1 MAINTGT
8 EWDIGCFG
16 KLWHSKTI
24 GFPIL
29 DDFEVLNLK
38 KASQT
43 YDQVRLWGLSKKKR
57 DIPNFWQQFNAY
69 IIIS

>member
-1 MAINTGT
+1 MGYQVFWKVVALQNH
-8 EWDIGCFG
+8 WF
-16 KLWHSKTI
+16 SQQ
-24 GFPIL
+24 IL

-43 YDQVRLWGLSKKKR
+43 YDQVRLWGLSKIW
-57 DIPNFWQQFNAY
+57 DIPNFWQEFNAY